1 MTIGDFERKR
11 LLKNAAGGLAMK
23 PEPADRCVI
32 IAGVPETEVR
42 LKIAMNPLRSIG
54 RFVIIR

>member
-11 LLKNAAGGLAMK
+11 LVKNAAGGLAMK
-23 PEPADRCVI
+23 PEPAVRCV